1 MADELNEDITD
12 FIESISITSKKE
24 ALYIKKNNWA
34 DVKEAKFRAD
44 EFDLQNLLVE
54 RSLLHASSLFKLA
67 KSDLRHPAVKKMLD
81 ELIDVFKIHGDR
93 ISKYILASDWT
104 EQITEGVSRS
114 DVKAEIQFQSEANKN
129 LAKFK
134 ADVRKLNYSE
144 ESQHIDIPIFG
155 DQKIPL
161 LMNSILENRFPEI
174 TEMLKVKREKYY
186 LEHPEKA
193 PMLVEAPKKK
203 IGRPKKIT
211 VKI

>member
-193 PMLVEAPKKK
+193 PLPVETPKKK
-203 IGRPKKIT
+203 IGRPKK
-211 VKI
+211 K

>member
-155 DQKIPL
+155 DAPIPL
-161 LMNSILENRFPEI
+161 LLSNMMEQRYPEI
-174 TEMLKVKREKYY
+174 TEMLRVKREKYY

-193 PMLVEAPKKK
+193 PMPVETPKKK
-203 IGRPKKIT
+203 IGRPKK
-211 VKI
+211 K